1 MGKDKNKI
9 TGEIPKMKTINL
21 GRHLEIKEIEFTPY
35 KGENVVVNTT
45 IRKGQ
50 RIQDIRFFEDKV
62 KAIPKGNAYC
72 IGNGPSRKDF
82 DLNRLKET
90 GQTYGCNAIYRDFL
104 PDFIFSVDT
113 KITVKMCEDEVGL
126 KTVHYAP
133 ALEVNR
139 KQNRGM
145 LHLIPH
151 NPHWISGNAAFW
163 TAGVHGHKNIYLL
176 GYDFREYGAGQL
188 NNIYQDTEC
197 YGERNNDTIFEG
209 WLKTFRDMLKMRP
222 YVNYTVV
229 HDNPPSFLHNLQTGT
244 DLGNSRVISYKEF
257 NDTVLNQHS
266 QTSV

>member
-1 MGKDKNKI
+1 
-9 TGEIPKMKTINL
+9 MKTINIGPKL
-21 GRHLEIKEIEFTPY
+21 TIDPIEFEPY
-35 KGENVVVNTT
+35 TGETIVVKTI

-50 RIQDIRFFEDKV
+50 RIQETGYYEDKV
-62 KAIPKGNAYC
+62 KCVPRGNAYI

-90 GQTYGCNAIYRDFL
+90 GQTYGCNALYRDFW

-113 KITVKMCEDEVGL
+113 KMTQQMVADKVGL
-126 KTVHYAP
+126 KTFHYAP

-139 KQNRGM
+139 KQSKGM
-145 LHLIPH
+145 LHLIPN

-176 GYDFREYGAGQL
+176 GFDFREYGKNQL

-197 YGERNNDTIFEG
+197 YGERHDDKIFEG
-209 WLKTFRDMLKMRP
+209 WLKQFRDMLKMRP

-229 HDNPPSFLHNLQTGT
+229 HDNPPDYLNYLQTGT
-244 DLGNSRVISYKEF
+244 DLGNSKVISYKEF
-257 NDTVLNQHS
+257 EDVLAPS
-266 QTSV
+266 KA

>member
-1 MGKDKNKI
+1 MGKNKEETRGKI
-9 TGEIPKMKTINL
+9 PIMQKINIGQRNVIKPIEWTPYTGETI
-21 GRHLEIKEIEFTPY
+21 
-35 KGENVVVNTT
+35 VVNTV
-45 IRKGQ
+45 IRQGKK
-50 RIQDIRFFEDKV
+50 IQETAFYEDKV
-62 KAIPKGNAYC
+62 KAVPRGNAYC
-72 IGNGPSRKDF
+72 IGNGPSRKGF
-82 DLNRLKET
+82 DLNKLEAS
-90 GQTYGCNAIYRDFL
+90 GQTYGCNALYRDFI

-126 KTVHYAP
+126 KTTHYAP

-139 KQNRGM
+139 KQNKGM

-163 TAGVHGHKNIYLL
+163 TAGVHGHKNIYLI
-176 GYDFREYGAGQL
+176 GYDFREYGTGQL
-188 NNIYQDTEC
+188 NNIYQDREC
-197 YGERNNDTIFEG
+197 YGERNGDSIFEG

-257 NDTVLNQHS
+257 NDTVLDQHS